1 MEDFPRARKPT
12 YEELERRVRELEQK
26 VTELKQSED
35 RIRNHSKVFT
45 DAVDPIIIEDL
56 EGNVIDVNEE
66 TERIYGWTREELLG
80 HPIKAIVPPERY
92 EQADELLERCKRGEI
107 VRNVEGLRMKKSG
120 EKNPVLLTLS
130 LLTDEAEEPT
140 AIATISRDIT
150 DLKRAEAKL
159 KARMAE
165 LDKSNKALDD
175 FAYIVSHDLR
185 EPLRGIRSLSSFLQ
199 EDYADK
205 LGSKGRSKLKRLT
218 QLTQRM
224 EDLIES
230 VLYYSR
236 VGRLKLAFSETDLNA
251 VVEEAIDSIKFSL
264 EEKGVEIRIPH
275 KLPAIVCDRV
285 RVGEVFS
292 NLITNAIK
300 YNDKPEK
307 WIEIGFQADQNPCV
321 FYVRDNGIGIKE
333 KQQDKIFKI
342 FQRLHSR
349 DKYGGG
355 TGAGLT
361 IVKKIIEHHEGKI
374 WVESI
379 YSEGTTFYFTLQGG
393 EQ

>member
-1 MEDFPRARKPT
+1 LEDFPRARKPT